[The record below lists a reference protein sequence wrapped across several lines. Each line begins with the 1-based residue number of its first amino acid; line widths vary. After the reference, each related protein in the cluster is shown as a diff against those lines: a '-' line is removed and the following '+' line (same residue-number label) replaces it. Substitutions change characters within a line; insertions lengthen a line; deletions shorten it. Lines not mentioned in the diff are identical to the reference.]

1 MYTSDANAKT
11 VVPQATGTAAA
22 LTLTCEVQRD
32 ANGMPI
38 AVSGDSHTLLERTR
52 LVLCIALLT
61 FFFLNPFALFFD
73 TLRGIGLG
81 ASAGAAAT
89 AFERA
94 SLAGAGNDY
103 ARAHDGSRLL
113 LSHDDLQGILYESLE
128 IQLAFQNFHESL
140 KYVQLAFHNFHTC
153 SRGLEFSSKNILD

>member
-1 MYTSDANAKT
+1 MDTSDAKT
-11 VVPQATGTAAA
+11 GVPQETAAS
-22 LTLTCEVQRD
+22 LTCEVQRD

-38 AVSGDSHTLLERTR
+38 AVPGDSHTLLERTR

-81 ASAGAAAT
+81 AVSGG

-94 SLAGAGNDY
+94 GLAGAGNDY

-113 LSHDDLQGILYESLE
+113 LSHDDLQGICAVQFYNLYNKL
-128 IQLAFQNFHESL
+128 
-140 KYVQLAFHNFHTC
+140 
-153 SRGLEFSSKNILD
+153 